1 MSHLKNSLFFGYINT
16 LDKNEKIEDS
26 DSINDSKSLNFEQE
40 IDQDFQQCFINN
52 FENNSKNYLD
62 LDSDNEYEISNL
74 ENFEIN
80 ESISNENKEKTSDKS
95 REKSFI
101 IFPKK
106 SNYESEKT
114 LNIYKDINYKNINNL
129 INNKNEN
136 NKINISEKKENSEE
150 KIYSSDFL
158 SKKRKI
164 FGIYKSIKHN
174 YSKKFKIF
182 IRSDESEFTRKIINQ
197 ILQDQEK
204 NLKEKK
210 TSSKSKKQ
218 KKKRIKI
225 IMQRKDNSDNIRK
238 KIKARF
244 LKALKIRVNEKL
256 KFVGS
261 KNYFKYLPQKFVCDI
276 SKAKNILYLDLTFK
290 DIFSKNFFEGRRM
303 SDSDLM
309 NYKNNISTIEYLEQN
324 NDISE
329 KSNYNNFKNMKLK
342 DIYNEYLEST
352 HFENDIN
359 NLKDD
364 NENDKYISDYV
375 IKAKNLIDFFYN

>member
-1 MSHLKNSLFFGYINT
+1 
-16 LDKNEKIEDS
+16 
-26 DSINDSKSLNFEQE
+26 
-40 IDQDFQQCFINN
+40 
-52 FENNSKNYLD
+52 
-62 LDSDNEYEISNL
+62 
-74 ENFEIN
+74 
-80 ESISNENKEKTSDKS
+80 
-95 REKSFI
+95 
-101 IFPKK
+101 
-106 SNYESEKT
+106 
-114 LNIYKDINYKNINNL
+114 
-129 INNKNEN
+129 
-136 NKINISEKKENSEE
+136 
-150 KIYSSDFL
+150 
-158 SKKRKI
+158 
-164 FGIYKSIKHN
+164 
-174 YSKKFKIF
+174 
-182 IRSDESEFTRKIINQ
+182 
-197 ILQDQEK
+197 
-204 NLKEKK
+204 
-210 TSSKSKKQ
+210 
-218 KKKRIKI
+218 
-225 IMQRKDNSDNIRK
+225 MQRKDNSDNIRK

-364 NENDKYISDYV
+364 NENDKYITDYV

>member
-16 LDKNEKIEDS
+16 LDINEKIEDS

>member
-16 LDKNEKIEDS
+16 LDINEKIEDS
-26 DSINDSKSLNFEQE
+26 DSINDSKNLNFEQE

-174 YSKKFKIF
+174 YSNKFKIF

-218 KKKRIKI
+218 RKKRIKI

>member
-16 LDKNEKIEDS
+16 LDINEKIEDS

-106 SNYESEKT
+106 SNFESEKT

-174 YSKKFKIF
+174 YSSKFKIF

-218 KKKRIKI
+218 RKKRIKI

-290 DIFSKNFFEGRRM
+290 DIFSKNFFEERRM

>member
-16 LDKNEKIEDS
+16 LDINEKIEDS

-106 SNYESEKT
+106 SNFESEKT

-174 YSKKFKIF
+174 YSSKFKIF

-197 ILQDQEK
+197 IMQDQEK

-218 KKKRIKI
+218 RKKRIKI